1 MFGLFEEKIKGL
13 FTKKEL
19 IEYILTKDKKLK
31 PKTNY
36 LLVNEINDN
45 TKKLIG
51 IKADEIS
58 QKIDLFE
65 KVEVRSNDIRN
76 EYELIDLSELD
87 FSFLLLIKICFKGNF
102 SYSRFSD
109 ANFLYTD
116 FRFSDFSESN
126 FSFSSFM
133 RVDFRNADFRFCKFN
148 VSNFKCIDFDRIY
161 LKKINLQNVKL
172 NLIEDNYENNKILYE
187 SKLNDISNLCFRVE
201 EKTLKT
207 LNEKQGIVLYV
218 DKVPIGILKAFGN
231 PTFISFQNIVNSDYP
246 VLIRSFF
253 YSIFNSEIS
262 KVLLDEKLF
271 VEKISKKK
279 KIKKG
284 DKDKING
291 DKLILNGLYK
301 VEVPY
306 LKVKI
311 LRVSM
316 YSKTFK
322 DNIYR
327 QILKFLRDLEKGN
340 IKFDK
345 SFKIENDKLIEVEN

>member
-1 MFGLFEEKIKGL
+1 MFGFFKRKIKGL
-13 FTKKEL
+13 FTKEEL

-36 LLVNEINDN
+36 LLVNEINDK
-45 TKKLIG
+45 TKRLIG

-65 KVEVRSNDIRN
+65 RVEINSKDIRN
-76 EYELIDLSELD
+76 NFGKIELSNLD
-87 FSFLLLIKICFKGNF
+87 FSNLFLIKTCFNGDFTGTDFSWANF
-102 SYSRFSD
+102 SGVNFIRARFIDTDFSNTD
-109 ANFLYTD
+109 FSWANFSGVN
-116 FRFSDFSESN
+116 FIGADFSWAGFNDIKLKNIKFDLIKKPIES
-126 FSFSSFM
+126 
-133 RVDFRNADFRFCKFN
+133 
-148 VSNFKCIDFDRIY
+148 
-161 LKKINLQNVKL
+161 
-172 NLIEDNYENNKILYE
+172 NKILYK
-187 SKLNDISNLCFRVE
+187 SKLNNISNLCFRVE

-218 DKVPIGILKAFGN
+218 DGIPMGILKAFGN
-231 PTFISFQNIVNSDYP
+231 PTFISFQNIVNSDSP
-246 VLIRSFF
+246 ILIRSFF

-262 KVLLDEKLF
+262 KILLDERLF
-271 VEKISKKK
+271 IKQISDKKN
-279 KIKKG
+279 IEIG

-306 LKVKI
+306 LKVKL

-316 YSKTFK
+316 YQKTFE

-327 QILKFLRDLEKGN
+327 QILKFLRDLEKEN

-345 SFKIENDKLIEVEN
+345 SFKIEDDKLIEIEN